1 VRVKGRTLCG
11 LCAAGDKTRQAT
23 RQGLIIWIVL
33 IATAVAW
40 LADSPPLLR
49 AVLTYSS
56 LIWLTGALL
65 TLLHEAG
72 HTLAALVLGVR
83 VLGVDLGAE
92 GPVIASLSS
101 GQFTLRLRLFP
112 IGGLTRLEPAKR
124 AVRIRHVVIALAGP
138 LTDLALIVA
147 ALTWHPAGWVML
159 AIKSDI
165 LFLGALSVLIN
176 LVIPLPGR
184 GNDAS
189 HIWQLVTMAD
199 DEVDA
204 MTGIGKHDEIVRLL
218 NDHMTGEP
226 LSETQLN
233 EIRGFFLER
242 LQHPGLSESARAL
255 ESNNLAAVD
264 LTIGRPDLL
273 EEADE
278 LSRFAY
284 EALPIPAV
292 TSTRG
297 SALVAMGRHA
307 EGCALLERALPGLQ
321 SLSKDS
327 THANL
332 ALGALL
338 VGDLF
343 AARSHLGSIRTELNL
358 PAYRE
363 ALRLIGPAE
372 IRNALTHYWTDERSA
387 REVAALIADDAGPV
401 ALRIGSSISEAL
413 LRVPAAELADLF
425 AELVGIGMSPD
436 EAESQIGALAEG
448 LMSSG
453 SVRYRR
459 LLVQALAL
467 WGGNRKRRQHPG
479 RQSEQVAL
487 PRDVARYRGNPLQHR
502 ASEER
507 PDDDCYRDPFDG
519 LLDKPGD
526 EQETCVAK
534 DQTTGTD
541 VDC

>member
-1 VRVKGRTLCG
+1 MPRQPVRCHACRTEHPTGAGYVRIKGRTLCG

-23 RQGLIIWIVL
+23 RQGLLIWIVL
-33 IATAVAW
+33 IATAVSWAT
-40 LADSPPLLR
+40 DSPPLLR
-49 AVLTYSS
+49 ALLTYSS
-56 LIWLTGALL
+56 LIWLTSALL

-72 HTLAALVLGVR
+72 HTLAALALGVR
-83 VLGVDLGAE
+83 VRGVDLGAE
-92 GPVIASLSS
+92 GPVIASL
-101 GQFTLRLRLFP
+101 GKGAFTLRLRLFP

-124 AVRIRHVVIALAGP
+124 AVRIRHVVIAAAGP

-189 HIWQLVTMAD
+189 HIWQLLTMAD

-204 MTGIGKHDEIVRLL
+204 MTGISKHDEIVRLL

-226 LSETQLN
+226 LPEAQLD
-233 EIRGFFLER
+233 EIRAFFLER
-242 LQHPGLSESARAL
+242 LQHR
-255 ESNNLAAVD
+255 SNNLAALD
-264 LTIGRPDLL
+264 LTIGRPDLV

-278 LSRFAY
+278 MSRFAY
-284 EALPIPAV
+284 ETLPIPEV

-297 SALVAMGRHA
+297 SVLVAMGRHG
-307 EGCALLERALPGLQ
+307 EGCALLERALPGLP
-321 SLSKDS
+321 SSSKDS

-338 VGDLF
+338 MGDLF
-343 AARSHLGSIRTELNL
+343 TARNHLSSIRTELNL

-372 IRNALTHYWTDERSA
+372 IRNALTHYWTEQRSA
-387 REVAALIADDAGPV
+387 PEVATLIADDAGPV
-401 ALRIGSSISEAL
+401 ALRIGSSISDAL
-413 LRVPAAELADLF
+413 LQVPSADLAELF

-436 EAESQIGALAEG
+436 DARSQIGALAQE
-448 LMSSG
+448 LMGSG
-453 SVRYRR
+453 SVR
-459 LLVQALAL
+459 
-467 WGGNRKRRQHPG
+467 
-479 RQSEQVAL
+479 
-487 PRDVARYRGNPLQHR
+487 
-502 ASEER
+502 
-507 PDDDCYRDPFDG
+507 
-519 LLDKPGD
+519 
-526 EQETCVAK
+526 
-534 DQTTGTD
+534 
-541 VDC
+541 